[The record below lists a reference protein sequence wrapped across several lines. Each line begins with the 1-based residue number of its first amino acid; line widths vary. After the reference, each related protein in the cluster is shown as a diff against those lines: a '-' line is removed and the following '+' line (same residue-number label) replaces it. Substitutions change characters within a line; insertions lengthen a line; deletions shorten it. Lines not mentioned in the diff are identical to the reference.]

1 MTWKFTGE
9 DLAEECF
16 PSGCCLKDYA
26 DTGTSKM
33 QVTSEEAKVSQ
44 SGKQSLLLRGILS
57 EGTEDLIELHDCSN
71 LSSTVLNTKFENAH
85 LFLSQYAGN
94 LHTNNL

>member
-1 MTWKFTGE
+1 MIVIQCTTADFTQIMAWKFTGE

-33 QVTSEEAKVSQ
+33 QVTSEEAKVSPA
-44 SGKQSLLLRGILS
+44 
-57 EGTEDLIELHDCSN
+57 
-71 LSSTVLNTKFENAH
+71 TVAAL
-85 LFLSQYAGN
+85 
-94 LHTNNL
+94 